1 MKIAIRTKTKK
12 QFPPKFLGFIE
23 MEIDLIQN
31 NVAEQSYSLRIKDSC
46 IDITNRTE
54 TNEQGKE
61 VTTQEEIVLTS
72 MYRDLKSYS
81 YDEVNTLSKM
91 LQLDRSKFKS
101 ETEYINEL
109 FRKGLLITTQKECV
123 DGLGGAPGLGMF
135 FTEASDWEIVRNND

>member
-31 NVAEQSYSLRIKDSC
+31 NVADQLYSLRIKDSC
-46 IDITNRTE
+46 IDVAESTE
-54 TNEQGKE
+54 TNEQGE
-61 VTTQEEIVLTS
+61 GVTKQEEIVLIS
-72 MYRDLKSYS
+72 MYRDLKTYT
-81 YDEVNTLSKM
+81 YEEVDFLSKM

-135 FTEASDWEIVRNND
+135 FTEASDWEIVRLNN